1 MTNTRLLRARIIIEG
16 YAGCKEI
23 ARELGISYGTFLAK
37 LNNKRAF
44 SVIEI
49 QKKYVICYTLTTKKY
64 IFFVNV
70 LTIRL
75 QGRRSNNDNNRSCKN
90 D

>member
-23 ARELGISYGTFLAK
+23 ARELGISYGSFLAK

-49 QKKYVICYTLTTKKY
+49 QKLCDLLHIDNKEIY
-64 IFFVNV
+64 FF
-70 LTIRL
+70 
-75 QGRRSNNDNNRSCKN
+75 C
-90 D
+90 

>member
-23 ARELGISYGTFLAK
+23 ARELGISYGIFLAK

-49 QKKYVICYTLTTKKY
+49 QKICDLLHIDNKEIY
-64 IFFVNV
+64 FF
-70 LTIRL
+70 LL
-75 QGRRSNNDNNRSCKN
+75 MC
-90 D
+90 